1 MAITLKEYIDEYR
14 IQTFRMDKF
23 FLTEWL
29 YNDDGKGDFIKVI
42 EENLLAK
49 HTEFLSA
56 NKLLIELT
64 DDEWRKYRCN
74 LHRFSYDLYG
84 TTELWFLLLHAN
96 ELYSESEF
104 NTKRCFVYNVQVLSK
119 LTEILNVEAENIKK
133 NRADVAY
140 TTAYLKKAFDN

>member
-1 MAITLKEYIDEYR
+1 MKKNYSDLSDKEYE
-14 IQTFRMDKF
+14 
-23 FLTEWL
+23 
-29 YNDDGKGDFIKVI
+29 
-42 EENLLAK
+42 
-49 HTEFLSA
+49 
-56 NKLLIELT
+56 
-64 DDEWRKYRCN
+64 KYKYKPKI
-74 LHRFSYDLYG
+74 LSYDLYG